1 VEQELGHVAR
11 LPPLLRKGRVLFE
24 HEQVGTKLV
33 EKAGQRFRQ
42 GPPPIGMNDRI
53 RLKAQCLHSLG
64 KAEDFAAQQPPQS
77 AAAQYLLGRFFDDLL
92 QGIFRLKG
100 FWLTAPADMLRFLSS
115 RDAALGNLLER
126 YLTATSLAE
135 RLDVGRQLA
144 GLVFRDV
151 PNPARID

>member
-1 VEQELGHVAR
+1 
-11 LPPLLRKGRVLFE
+11 
-24 HEQVGTKLV
+24 
-33 EKAGQRFRQ
+33 
-42 GPPPIGMNDRI
+42 MNDRI
-53 RLKAQCLHSLG
+53 RLKAACLHSLG
-64 KAEDFAAQQPPQS
+64 KAEDFAAQQPPQV

-92 QGIFRLKG
+92 QSIFRLKG

-135 RLDVGRQLA
+135 RLDVGRQLV